1 MSDYLT
7 DEEQAERLKR
17 WWEQNGT
24 SLVIGVVLAVAA
36 VLGWRWYQGYAQ
48 DQADAASDVF
58 ADYVAARN
66 EAASTEDQLA
76 TIDAEYEGSGY
87 HVFTLL
93 YRADD
98 EIEAEDWEEAAA
110 LLERAVQ
117 LADNDTLKDIARFRV
132 AKVLYQLD
140 RLDECEAELAA
151 IRSSG
156 LEAHVAELSGD
167 VFVARGDL
175 ERARIAYQSGVD
187 AARRDPNNLVPG
199 VELMELKLASLVD
212 ESQ

>member
-24 SLVIGVVLAVAA
+24 SLVVGVVLAVAA
-36 VLGWRWYQGYAQ
+36 VLGWRWYEGYAQ
-48 DQADAASDVF
+48 DRSDAASDVF
-58 ADYVAARN
+58 ASYVAARS
-66 EAASTEDQLA
+66 AAESTEDQLA
-76 TIDAEYEGSGY
+76 TIDTEFEGSGY

-98 EIEAEDWEEAAA
+98 EIEVEDWEEALA
-110 LLERAVQ
+110 LLERAAQ
-117 LADNDTLKDIARFRV
+117 LADDDKLKDIVRYRA

-140 RLDECEAELAA
+140 RLDECDAELAA

-156 LEAHVAELSGD
+156 LEAHVAVLSGD

-175 ERARIAYQSGVD
+175 EQARIAYRSGID
-187 AARRDPNNLVPG
+187 AARRDPTNPIPG

>member
-24 SLVIGVVLAVAA
+24 SLIVGVVLAVAA
-36 VLGWRWYQGYAQ
+36 VLGWRWYQGYEQ
-48 DQADAASDVF
+48 DQADAASDVY
-58 ADYVAARN
+58 ASYVAARN
-66 EAASTEDQLA
+66 EAEPTADQLA
-76 TIDAEYEGSGY
+76 TIDTEFEGSGY

-98 EIEAEDWEEAAA
+98 EIEVEDWEEALA

-117 LADNDTLKDIARFRV
+117 LADNDILKDIARYRA

-151 IRSSG
+151 IRSTG
-156 LEAHVAELSGD
+156 LEAHVAALSGD

-175 ERARIAYQSGVD
+175 ERARTAYRSGID
-187 AARRDPNNLVPG
+187 AARRDPNNPVPG

>member
-24 SLVIGVVLAVAA
+24 SLIIGVVLAVAA

-58 ADYVAARN
+58 ASYVAARN
-66 EAASTEDQLA
+66 EAESTSDQLA
-76 TIDAEYEGSGY
+76 VIDTEFEGSGY

-98 EIEAEDWEEAAA
+98 EIEAEDWEEALA
-110 LLERAVQ
+110 LLERAAQ
-117 LADNDTLKDIARFRV
+117 LADNDNLKDIARYRV

-156 LEAHVAELSGD
+156 LEAHVAALSGD

-175 ERARIAYQSGVD
+175 ERARIAYQSGID
-187 AARRDPNNLVPG
+187 AARRDPNNPIPG